1 MPGCGFR
8 LQFGLEFP
16 VLLLEQAVP
25 KAFIRVFQ
33 PVDKEFAEQI
43 VAGMIGGPDLIF
55 VVGDQMAIHANQHTV
70 LRPQRRSPAS
80 KVAQSRGPSIVAEY
94 RTEGQKK
101 PGRGY
106 LGHVRQS
113 VLECAPE
120 TAAFDN
126 CIRAAMVG
134 NQARYALVKRG
145 LGNVEGQV
153 RGRDVAGFELGQEM
167 VNFCCIARMTEA
179 KALVSNSRSWTKD
192 DEANA

>member
-8 LQFGLEFP
+8 LQFGLVLP
-16 VLLLEQAVP
+16 VLLLEQVVP
-25 KAFIRVFQ
+25 KTLIRVFQ
-33 PVDKEFAEQI
+33 PVNKKIAEQI
-43 VAGMIGGPDLIF
+43 VAGMIGGPDLIS
-55 VVGDQMAIHANQHTV
+55 VVGDQMAIHANQHSV
-70 LRPQRRSPAS
+70 LRPQRRGPAS
-80 KVAQSRGPSIVAEY
+80 KVAQSRGPSIVAQY

-101 PGRGY
+101 PRRRY
-106 LGHVRQS
+106 VGHVLQS

-120 TAAFDN
+120 AAAFDN

-153 RGRDVAGFELGQEM
+153 RGRDVAGFELSQKM

-179 KALVSNSRSWTKD
+179 KALVSNSRS
-192 DEANA
+192 